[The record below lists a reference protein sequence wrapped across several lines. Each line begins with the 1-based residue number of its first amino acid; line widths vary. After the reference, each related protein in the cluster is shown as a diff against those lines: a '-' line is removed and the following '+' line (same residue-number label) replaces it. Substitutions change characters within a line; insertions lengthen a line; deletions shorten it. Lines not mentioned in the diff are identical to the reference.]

1 MSKQY
6 DEFKK
11 QTIEATDVVSKA
23 HNMRALSDDFV
34 DGFAKAMWEAREI
47 FMRVEDDFA
56 PTTDTTLLEGV
67 DNG

>member
-6 DEFKK
+6 DKFKAK
-11 QTIEATDVVSKA
+11 TIEATEVISKA

-47 FMRVEDDFA
+47 FMKIEHEAEIVE
-56 PTTDTTLLEGV
+56 EV
-67 DNG
+67 